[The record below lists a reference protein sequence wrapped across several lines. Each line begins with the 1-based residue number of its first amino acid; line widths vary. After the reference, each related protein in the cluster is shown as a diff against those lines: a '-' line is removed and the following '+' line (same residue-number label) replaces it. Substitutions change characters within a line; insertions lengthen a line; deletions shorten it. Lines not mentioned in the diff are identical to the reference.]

1 MPSNSSLRIVSFQA
15 SNFKKL
21 TAVLITPTGD
31 VITLAGENGA
41 GKSSVLDGIESTI
54 AGNRCLPEKPIR
66 DGATKGFTETV
77 LSNGL
82 KLTKTYTASG
92 AVLKVEDASGNPCR
106 GPQALL
112 DKLYGAYAFDPVAF
126 SRLKPAEQRE
136 TLQALVGLDFTEW
149 DKDRKKYFDERTV
162 VNRDLDRLTTLLTT
176 MVPTHEGV
184 ADEETSV
191 ASLLGN
197 LARAEQYNKNVD
209 AAISKAQLAGDGVLK
224 MELEV
229 AHAKSQI
236 EAWKKVLGDSEIRLD
251 QARHIAELAKTEL
264 GAMEKADLQGI
275 RDKLVTLEMEN
286 LKVRQNIQRKKYK
299 QELADVGTKSKNLTT
314 MIDGIDERKVEALRK
329 AKFPLPG
336 LTFDESGVFY
346 NRIPFSQASDGEKL
360 RISVAMGMALN
371 PELKVIFVRNGQF
384 LDTKGLALVA
394 EMAEANK
401 YQIWLEDNRSTDPAA
416 IIIEDGH
423 VKGKE

>member
-1 MPSNSSLRIVSFQA
+1 MTNNGSLRIVSFQA

-21 TAVLITPTGD
+21 TAVSITPTGD

-41 GKSSVLDGIESTI
+41 GKSSVLDAIESTI

-106 GPQALL
+106 SPQALL

-126 SRLKPAEQRE
+126 SRLKPVEQRE
-136 TLQALVGLDFTEW
+136 TLQTLVGLDFTEW

-162 VNRDLDRLTTLLTT
+162 VNRDWDRLTTLLTT

-184 ADEETSV
+184 ADEETSA
-191 ASLLGN
+191 AS
-197 LARAEQYNKNVD
+197 V
-209 AAISKAQLAGDGVLK
+209 
-224 MELEV
+224 
-229 AHAKSQI
+229 
-236 EAWKKVLGDSEIRLD
+236 
-251 QARHIAELAKTEL
+251 IAELDTAQAKNLVREGAATKVVEAQAEQQTAAEDVQEAQKQLAAWTEIL
-264 GAMEKADLQGI
+264 RQRKEIVTQKYSAWQERVKELNAAPEVSAAPI
-275 RDKLVTLEMEN
+275 KDKLTTLEGEN
-286 LKVRQNIQRKKYK
+286 LKVRQNRQRKQY
-299 QELADVGTKSKNLTT
+299 EHERDDTAVKSKNLTT

-336 LTFDESGVFY
+336 LTFDETGVFY

-423 VKGKE
+423 IKGKE

>member
-92 AVLKVEDASGNPCR
+92 AVLKVEDGSGNPCR
-106 GPQALL
+106 SPQALL

-126 SRLKPAEQRE
+126 SRLKPVEQRE
-136 TLQALVGLDFTEW
+136 TLQALVGLDFTKW

-184 ADEETSV
+184 ADEETSAASVLV
-191 ASLLGN
+191 ALS
-197 LARAEQYNKNVD
+197 RAEQYNKNVD

-236 EAWKKVLGDSEIRLD
+236 EAWKKVLGESEIRLG
-251 QARHIAELAKTEL
+251 QAKHIAELAKTEL
-264 GAMEKADLQGI
+264 GAMEKTDLQGI

-286 LKVRQNIQRKKYK
+286 LKVRQNIQRRKYK
-299 QELADVGTKSKNLTT
+299 QELADVGAKSKNLTT
-314 MIDGIDERKVEALRK
+314 MIDGIDELKVEALRK

-384 LDTKGLALVA
+384 LDKSGLALVA

-423 VKGKE
+423 IKGKE